1 MTHDRRSN
9 YLIMSFKSKEA
20 MCFVISI
27 LSYFIREKFSTRYAC
42 FGVGVG
48 VGGLGCF
55 IIYNY
60 LDDIG
65 KYVNAFGY
73 TFVERFLV

>member
-1 MTHDRRSN
+1 MTQDRRSN

-27 LSYFIREKFSTRYAC
+27 LSYFIREKFSTWYAC

-48 VGGLGCF
+48 GMGCF
-55 IIYNY
+55 IIFNY

-73 TFVERFLV
+73 TFIERFFV